1 MNLKFSTVLWPEKTR
16 THHWTPKEKQNQTSP
31 DAKTQHLNQS
41 SQQPT
46 INKIQTQ
53 KKKLIIIIDFF
64 LALPLGLQQ
73 SEGVQAVEEREKD
86 WKREREILWRSQWC
100 INWESNR
107 EKVDRE
113 RERDGRQLLLVAVH
127 PRRNDETTTHL
138 SLTHHAPIFMARLEH
153 LKKWNFW
160 KTLI

>member
-1 MNLKFSTVLWPEKTR
+1 MTRENKNPPLDSKRKAKSNQPWCKNSTLESIITATNHQQNSNPE
-16 THHWTPKEKQNQTSP
+16 
-31 DAKTQHLNQS
+31 
-41 SQQPT
+41 
-46 INKIQTQ
+46 

-73 SEGVQAVEEREKD
+73 SEGVQAVEEREKE

-113 RERDGRQLLLVAVH
+113 RKGWPAVTVGGRALPAKWWNH
-127 PRRNDETTTHL
+127 HS
-138 SLTHHAPIFMARLEH
+138 SLPTHHAPIFMARLEH